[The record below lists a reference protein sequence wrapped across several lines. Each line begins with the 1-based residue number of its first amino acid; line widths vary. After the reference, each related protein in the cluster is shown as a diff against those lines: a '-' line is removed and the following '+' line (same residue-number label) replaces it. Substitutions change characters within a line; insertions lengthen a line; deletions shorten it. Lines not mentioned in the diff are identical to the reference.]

1 MNAAARATIASLM
14 SAGEIE
20 RVPVDQA
27 VVTNLLR
34 QAGNHLRT
42 AAAGADAGDPEG
54 AFQLAYDACRKTSL
68 ALVMATGLR
77 PKGQS
82 AHITTFE
89 AAAAIADNFG
99 GRQIVTDA
107 AELRYV
113 RHGAEYRAEAVSDTD
128 VEDALAIG
136 DELIKA
142 LQLAIERILQA
153 SRP

>member
-1 MNAAARATIASLM
+1 VNAAAQATIASLI
-14 SAGEIE
+14 SAGEVE
-20 RVPVDQA
+20 RVPVDEA

-42 AAAGADAGDPEG
+42 AAAGAEADDPEG

-82 AHITTFE
+82 AHVATFE
-89 AAAAIADNFG
+89 AAAAIAANFG
-99 GRQIVTDA
+99 GRQTVTDA
-107 AELRYV
+107 AQLRYV
-113 RHGAEYRAEAVSDTD
+113 RHGAEYRAETVSAAD

-136 DELIKA
+136 DELIKV
-142 LQLAIERILQA
+142 LEPAIEQILQA
-153 SRP
+153 SS

>member
-1 MNAAARATIASLM
+1 VNAATRATIASLI
-14 SAGEIE
+14 SAGDVE

-82 AHITTFE
+82 AHVTTFD
-89 AAAAIADNFG
+89 AAAAIASNFG
-99 GRQIVTDA
+99 ARQIVTDA
-107 AELRYV
+107 AQLRYV
-113 RHGAEYRAEAVSDTD
+113 RHGAEYRAEAVSAAD
-128 VEDALAIG
+128 VEDALVIG
-136 DELIKA
+136 ADLIKA
-142 LQLAIERILQA
+142 LETAIAQILQA
-153 SRP
+153 SN